1 MQLVRLLS
9 MLTHRRHDL
18 KVNSGIWGVSAWEQF
33 ENVPSRLVPKTSA
46 PSGDATTS
54 DLKSMR
60 NVFKA
65 SPALTS
71 SDASASDAK
80 SSLSDASAAAEA
92 LSAHSTHVQNQSCK
106 ELAPQQPQPTEQA
119 AEQGDGSEFWS

>member
-1 MQLVRLLS
+1 MQHVRLLS

-18 KVNSGIWGVSAWEQF
+18 YVNSGIWGVSAWEQF

-46 PSGDATTS
+46 LSGDATIS
-54 DLKSMR
+54 DLKGMHNFS
-60 NVFKA
+60 KA

-71 SDASASDAK
+71 SDASASDVK
-80 SSLSDASAAAEA
+80 SSLSDASAAAQA
-92 LSAHSTHVQNQSCK
+92 LSAHSTHEHNQSCK

-119 AEQGDGSEFWS
+119 VEQGDGSEFWS

>member
-1 MQLVRLLS
+1 MKRVRLLS

-54 DLKSMR
+54 DLKGMR
-60 NVFKA
+60 NVSKA

-71 SDASASDAK
+71 SDASACAV
-80 SSLSDASAAAEA
+80 AEA
-92 LSAHSTHVQNQSCK
+92 LLAHSTHVQNQSCK